1 MSLKD
6 IVVLLDQVRE
16 TSPATQ
22 MAIDLARRAEAHLVG
37 VALAI
42 DPIVPGFIMAPIPVD
57 AFEVARTQSLEAAR
71 AALDRFEAATHR
83 EGVSAEPR
91 LAEVLIGGVPET
103 FTAQARLTDLIVIG
117 QSDPDRPEPLRG
129 VLIEAA
135 LFDGVAPLLLVPYI
149 NKGGLEAKRVMI
161 AWDGSRAAA
170 RAVHAALP
178 LLPLAAELSVVIV
191 GPVAKQGE
199 PGADIA
205 TYLAR
210 HGLQVTVETLPAAPS
225 GVADTLLNHVA
236 DRKYDLVVMGG
247 YGHSRFREM
256 ILGGAT
262 RDMLKTMT
270 VPVLMAHA

>member
-16 TSPATQ
+16 TSPATE
-22 MAIDLARRAEAHLVG
+22 MAIDLARRANAHLNG

-42 DPIVPGFIMAPIPVD
+42 DPIVPGFIVAPIPVD
-57 AFEVARTQSLEAAR
+57 AFEVARVESLKVAQE
-71 AALDRFEAATHR
+71 ALDRFETAAR
-83 EGVSAEPR
+83 KEAISAEPR
-91 LAEVLIGGVPET
+91 LAEVLVGGAPEV
-103 FTAQARLTDLIVIG
+103 FTAHCRLTDLIVIG
-117 QSDPDRPEPLRG
+117 QSDPDRPEPMREA
-129 VLIEAA
+129 LIEAA
-135 LFDGVAPLLLVPYI
+135 LFEGSAPLLLVPYI
-149 NKGGLEAKRVMI
+149 NHGGFAARKVMI
-161 AWDGSRAAA
+161 AWDGGRAAA

-178 LLPLAAELSVVIV
+178 LLPLAAEITVVIV
-191 GPVAKQGE
+191 GTPPRDGE
-199 PGADIA
+199 PGADVA

-210 HGLQVTVETLPAAPS
+210 HGLKVTVETLPAAPS

-236 DRKYDLVVMGG
+236 DRNYDLVVMGG

-270 VPVLMAHA
+270 VPVMMAH